1 MSALAAP
8 LNPPSPNLRARVTAR
23 HDTTL
28 APANAHERPVAIQAL
43 FLLCHENPNL
53 CNPQSAWHSAVEEK
67 MELPSMEKKQK
78 KVAPAVTRIAKPYTR
93 ANPAAQRPPTRTPPA
108 ALLLLCILPTLKA
121 CCTLHNLET
130 PTAFEREGP
139 PNGENETKRETTLLE
154 TPTALEREGPPNG
167 ENEIQR
173 LTTL

>member
-1 MSALAAP
+1 MKTQTCA
-8 LNPPSPNLRARVTAR
+8 T
-23 HDTTL
+23 
-28 APANAHERPVAIQAL
+28 Q
-43 FLLCHENPNL
+43 
-53 CNPQSAWHSAVEEK
+53 QSAWHSAVEEK
-67 MELPSMEKKQK
+67 KELPSTAKKNK
-78 KVAPAVTRIAKPYTR
+78 KKAAPAVTRIAKPYTR
-93 ANPAAQRPPTRTPPA
+93 ASPAAQRLPTRTPPT
-108 ALLLLCILPTLKA
+108 ALLLLCILLTLKA

-173 LTTL
+173 LTTPYNAIKRHTTPYHDIQRQTRPRRRVLHARALHTGGRR